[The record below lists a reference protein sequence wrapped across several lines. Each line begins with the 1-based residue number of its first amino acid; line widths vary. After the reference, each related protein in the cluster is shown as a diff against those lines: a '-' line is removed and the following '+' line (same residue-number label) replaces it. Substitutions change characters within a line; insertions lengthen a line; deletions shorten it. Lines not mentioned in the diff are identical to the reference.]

1 MSAEEEQRRDVKLAL
16 LAEVIADYER
26 EFGEITAEE
35 MVAVASSTTVRSAV
49 DDVLGFEME
58 LLRPEVRA
66 SRERLES
73 LLDDD
78 FVEIGA
84 SGRRWTR
91 EAIIGDLVA
100 VPKLDD
106 VAVSEEQVRRVSD
119 DVILVSYVTTTGQ
132 RRVVR
137 TSWWRRSAGTWKCF
151 FHQGTVDPTGEFHAG
166 RINGSSRS

>member
-1 MSAEEEQRRDVKLAL
+1 MSAEESKQRDVKLAL
-16 LAEVIADYER
+16 LAEVIAGYER

-35 MVAVASSTTVRSAV
+35 MAAVASGPRITVRPAV

-91 EAIIGDLVA
+91 EAIIGISSLH
-100 VPKLDD
+100 PT
-106 VAVSEEQVRRVSD
+106 S
-119 DVILVSYVTTTGQ
+119 TTS
-132 RRVVR
+132 R
-137 TSWWRRSAGTWKCF
+137 SRRSKSVA
-151 FHQGTVDPTGEFHAG
+151 
-166 RINGSSRS
+166 